1 MHLQPSRLFA
11 LGLRALLGTLLLFSL
26 GACSSFSARDPLRI
40 DLAGLEPLPGQG
52 LEVRFMLKLRVQNP
66 NDVAVD
72 YRGIA
77 LELEVNNQPLA
88 SGVSDQSGQVPRFGE
103 SLLSVPVS
111 ISAFAAM
118 RQAWA
123 ATGYQSA
130 QGLPYTLRGKL
141 AGNLFGSERF
151 SDSGTLNWP
160 APLPRKTPK

>member
-1 MHLQPSRLFA
+1 MLPRLAFA
-11 LGLRALLGTLLLFSL
+11 LLLTLGLCGCTLL
-26 GACSSFSARDPLRI
+26 APRDPLQI

-52 LEVRFMLKLRVQNP
+52 LEMRFMLKLRVQNP

-160 APLPRKTPK
+160 APLPRKTP